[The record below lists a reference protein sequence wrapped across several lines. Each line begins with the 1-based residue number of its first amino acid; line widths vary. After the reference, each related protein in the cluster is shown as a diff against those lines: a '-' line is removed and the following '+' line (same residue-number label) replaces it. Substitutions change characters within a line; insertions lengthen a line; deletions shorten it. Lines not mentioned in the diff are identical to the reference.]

1 MSLADMG
8 FGSLAGLLRVLLPL
22 GTQCTFVP
30 SELPRGSLA
39 GVGSTPPLVQHFVIK
54 VVSVGDF
61 VFAVFG
67 GVGKWS
73 RRSGGWQNASWT
85 SMWKPCMVSELG
97 VPTGPL

>member
-1 MSLADMG
+1 M
-8 FGSLAGLLRVLLPL
+8 
-22 GTQCTFVP
+22 
-30 SELPRGSLA
+30 
-39 GVGSTPPLVQHFVIK
+39 QHFVIK

-67 GVGKWS
+67 GVGKWG